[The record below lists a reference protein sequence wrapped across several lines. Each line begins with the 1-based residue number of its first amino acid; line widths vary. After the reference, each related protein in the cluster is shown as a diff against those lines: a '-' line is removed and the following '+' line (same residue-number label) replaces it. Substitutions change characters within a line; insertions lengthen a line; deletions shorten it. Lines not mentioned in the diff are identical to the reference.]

1 MQREANPPPRPALG
15 SPTSGLAGYPSQE
28 VEVGIWKEE
37 QASCNPLQS
46 GKNWIRELLEDP
58 ALPGISS

>member
-1 MQREANPPPRPALG
+1 MQREANPLSWAFLG
-15 SPTSGLAGYPSQE
+15 SPTSGLAGQPPQE
-28 VEVGIWKEE
+28 VEAGIWKEE

-46 GKNWIRELLEDP
+46 GMNRIRELLEDP